1 MASPLTQTLSLAGE
15 ETVHRRPVA
24 APPDM
29 MPDGGVNALS
39 GLRELHIACPVSTAS
54 PGMMPAYGN
63 CTS

>member
-1 MASPLTQTLSLAGE
+1 
-15 ETVHRRPVA
+15 
-24 APPDM
+24 

-39 GLRELHIACPVSTAS
+39 GLRELHIACPVSAAS